1 MKDLGLKLLAIYM
14 IANGVLFAAM
24 LHDGL
29 TDSETI
35 FGRNYHWNG
44 TQIFFLCFMVAV
56 CIFAAGICVY
66 VIIENKKYDNE

>member
-1 MKDLGLKLLAIYM
+1 MKDLGLKAFTTYLGLNALLFI
-14 IANGVLFAAM
+14 GM

-35 FGRNYHWNG
+35 FGKSYDWNG

-66 VIIENKKYDNE
+66 VIIDNKKYDNE